1 MPYPTRAIANYFIEK
16 SFDTGVELTPMKL
29 LKLVYIAHGW
39 HLGLTGEPL
48 IREAI
53 QAWQYGPVIS
63 SLYQDVKHFG
73 RAEITELIEQYAP
86 DGQGGSDW
94 VVPEI
99 PRDDPVVPLL
109 ERIWQVYS
117 KFSGGQLS
125 TMTHQP
131 GTPWHQVWQ
140 DQSGSLRSGAIIPND
155 LIRDHYRQKIEGAAA

>member
-1 MPYPTRAIANYFIEK
+1 MPYPTKAIANYFIEK

-48 IREAI
+48 IREAV

-63 SLYQDVKHFG
+63 SLYQDVKRFG
-73 RAEITELIEQYAP
+73 RAEITELIEEYVP
-86 DGQGGSDW
+86 DGRGDSDC

-99 PRDDPVVPLL
+99 RRDDPVAPLL
-109 ERIWQVYS
+109 ARIWDVYS
-117 KFSGGQLS
+117 GFDGGQLS

-131 GTPWHQVWQ
+131 GTPWYEVWRTQ
-140 DQSGSLRSGAIIPND
+140 GGAFRSGAIIPND
-155 LIRDHYRQKIEGAAA
+155 LIREHYRQKIEGAAA